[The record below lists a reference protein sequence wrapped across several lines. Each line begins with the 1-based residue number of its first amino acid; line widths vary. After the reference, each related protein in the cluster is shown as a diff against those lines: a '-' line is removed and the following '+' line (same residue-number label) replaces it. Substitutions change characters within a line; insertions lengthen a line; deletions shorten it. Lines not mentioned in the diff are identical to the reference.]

1 MATAR
6 IAIPAIPPTTP
17 PAIAPAGVDC
27 VATIGRVD
35 CVGVEEGAPREVS
48 TPESYPPVKD
58 VTRKKSTTNGV
69 VQLAVVTVISI
80 L

>member
-48 TPESYPPVKD
+48 TPESYEG

-69 VQLAVVTVISI
+69 VQLAVVTVMSI